1 MIVVC
6 IPTKRGLNTCLG
18 TLGDHPKGVTIVFRA
33 PAAKWKTI
41 GKNHGQFGFNLV
53 FVPVFPECIK
63 ISSAA
68 AHGLVFQQIVL
79 CVFGE
84 GLVIVNLGIKTQYA
98 DFEIMIELHDTVG
111 LAEKIPYHGIR
122 DAAAHVDGNLYINC
136 LILVQRGKKD
146 TSIHVFAIGTHP
158 GEVVSQKVLGGFLAD
173 LFDGVVTVDPHLH
186 RISRLYEAIPLD
198 TAISLSGAPV
208 LAELIAQRRPGALL
222 IGPDAESAQW
232 IEAAAARAGF
242 DYGVCTKERHGD
254 TSVEIQLPPLSVV
267 GRQVVLL
274 DDVAS
279 SGRTL
284 AVAARLLLQAG
295 VQSVDVAVTH
305 ALFAGD
311 ALDVIK
317 AAGVGEVWSTDCIS
331 HPSNAIAMAPY
342 LAQAVAPW
350 LTTR

>member
-1 MIVVC
+1 MTAVLLHFEDEQVPAERLAHALGLASRLVERHRFPDEELRLRLPVDASGALPETLVVYRSLAR
-6 IPTKRGLNTCLG
+6 PNDKL
-18 TLGDHPKGVTIVFRA
+18 
-33 PAAKWKTI
+33 
-41 GKNHGQFGFNLV
+41 
-53 FVPVFPECIK
+53 
-63 ISSAA
+63 
-68 AHGLVFQQIVL
+68 
-79 CVFGE
+79 
-84 GLVIVNLGIKTQYA
+84 
-98 DFEIMIELHDTVG
+98 IELMLVARQARLLG
-111 LAEKIPYHGIR
+111 ARRIMLVAPYLAYMRQDI
-122 DAAAHVDGNLYINC
+122 A
-136 LILVQRGKKD
+136 
-146 TSIHVFAIGTHP
+146 FHP

-222 IGPDAESAQW
+222 MGPDAESAQW

-295 VQSVDVAVTH
+295 AQSVDVAVTH

-350 LTTR
+350 LATR